1 MNKQHAIALM
11 LQGQKITHKYFKS
24 HEWIRNAVVSNQNL
38 IIQENGD
45 RVTYKE
51 FFEFRQSHN
60 WDEGYEVFGGEH
72 QPFIKPLITPNLA
85 QMETHLVSI
94 VSNTAEGALCYDPHY
109 EDIHTPTDDD
119 TIIRRLILKDP
130 DNVKRLMLTQAS
142 RSMVLTVA
150 QNGTAGVTV
159 NEWSRRFGDSIQCCS
174 QKLKA
179 LWQKGYLTREEMV
192 CATGGVYYV
201 YRVAEEQGQ

>member
-11 LQGQKITHKYFKS
+11 LQGQKITHKYFKPN
-24 HEWIRNAVVSNQNL
+24 EWIRNAVVSNQNL

-45 RVTYKE
+45 RVTYEE

-60 WDEGYEVFGGEH
+60 WDEGYSVWMGDSVKSISESYQQLSDNATGG
-72 QPFIKPLITPNLA
+72 
-85 QMETHLVSI
+85 
-94 VSNTAEGALCYDPHY
+94 
-109 EDIHTPTDDD
+109 PTTCDD

-130 DNVKRLMLTQAS
+130 DSVKRLMLTQAS

-159 NEWSRRFGDSIQCCS
+159 NEWSRRFGDSVQCCS